1 MASSKRSGKKG
12 KTKSS
17 AASSDDDEDSMP
29 IAASLT
35 KGAKEKKPAKGQLK
49 LTLLCVA
56 HSV

>member
-35 KGAKEKKPAKGQLK
+35 NGTKAKKPAKGELK

-56 HSV
+56 NSV

>member
-1 MASSKRSGKKG
+1 MASNKRSGKKE

-35 KGAKEKKPAKGQLK
+35 KGTKAKKPAKCQLK
-49 LTLLCVA
+49 LTFLCVA
-56 HSV
+56 NSV